1 MWENT
6 LPRRGIIYEL
16 KLYVKLSLKGESPEE
31 ESTGG
36 VQLGWR
42 QGGGGRGGPWGVP
55 RSEPVL
61 PSIKKLAFMQNWT
74 LLLTADTFI

>member
-16 KLYVKLSLKGESPEE
+16 KLDVKLSLKGESPEE
-31 ESTGG
+31 GSTEG
-36 VQLGWR
+36 VQLGWW
-42 QGGGGRGGPWGVP
+42 QGGGWGGTWGAP
-55 RSEPVL
+55 RSEPAL

-74 LLLTADTFI
+74 LLLTADIFI

>member
-6 LPRRGIIYEL
+6 LPRRRIIYEL

-36 VQLGWR
+36 VQLGWW
-42 QGGGGRGGPWGVP
+42 QGGDGRGDPGGRPGVSQHCP
-55 RSEPVL
+55 
-61 PSIKKLAFMQNWT
+61 PSRN
-74 LLLTADTFI
+74 LLSCRTGHYF